1 MMFPRSYDF
10 YGHRSLSTILI
21 RRHHRLTEMVT
32 GTITESHFSQISRLQ
47 GATVRTVLISTK
59 MTD

>member
-47 GATVRTVLISTK
+47 GATYSI
-59 MTD
+59 DFD